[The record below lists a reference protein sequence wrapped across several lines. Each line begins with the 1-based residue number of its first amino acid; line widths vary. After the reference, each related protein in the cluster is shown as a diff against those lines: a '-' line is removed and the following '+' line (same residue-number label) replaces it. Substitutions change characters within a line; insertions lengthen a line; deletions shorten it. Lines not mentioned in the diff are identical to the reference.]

1 SAQRRVR
8 QPSRGEVYRGGM
20 PTGPANVLVVDDD
33 RAIQRLVA
41 DALTQ
46 QGFSVTVER
55 DGEWALKA
63 FEMKDF
69 DAVVLDLLLPLV
81 NGYEVA
87 RKIRAM
93 EKGKT
98 VPIVMISGVYKNE
111 LHQREAVE
119 HYGAFAFLEKP
130 FKLSALQDTLRAAL
144 KDRYPALPPPAA
156 APSIGEALEEAT
168 RSEQLAADEAKEEV
182 KLVESTTRAP
192 EPGTASVRGDFAA

>member
-1 SAQRRVR
+1 
-8 QPSRGEVYRGGM
+8 M
-20 PTGPANVLVVDDD
+20 PTGPVNVLVVDDD

-69 DAVVLDLLLPLV
+69 DVVVLDLLLPLV

-87 RKIRAM
+87 RKIR
-93 EKGKT
+93 ELPKGKST
-98 VPIVMISGVYKNE
+98 PIVMISGVYKNE
-111 LHQREAVE
+111 LHQKEAVE

-130 FKLSALQDTLRAAL
+130 FKLSALYDVLRAAL
-144 KDRYPALPPPAA
+144 PGRYPAPELPPEPVTPIPGAQEEA
-156 APSIGEALEEAT
+156 RTEALAGDEARDEVSLVERAT
-168 RSEQLAADEAKEEV
+168 RAADPA
-182 KLVESTTRAP
+182 SN
-192 EPGTASVRGDFAA
+192 SVRGDFAQKPFPEVLAEL